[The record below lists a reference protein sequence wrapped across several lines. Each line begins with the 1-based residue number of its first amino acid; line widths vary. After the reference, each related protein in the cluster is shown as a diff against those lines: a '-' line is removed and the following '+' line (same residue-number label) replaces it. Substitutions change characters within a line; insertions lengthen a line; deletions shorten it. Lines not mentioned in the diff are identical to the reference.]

1 MNYISSDISI
11 GLDVSKKSISI
22 YMPINKIDFEIENSL
37 VGFKKLISKLKK
49 LYKKRFIDLVFVY
62 EPTGSYSELL
72 RKFCS
77 NKGIKSF
84 IVNPKRSHNF
94 AKASGSRNKSD
105 KLDARLLSEAIV
117 LAKKSEILVPI
128 IDEAVN
134 TIQELMSYYKL
145 TVKQNS
151 MFRNH
156 LEAVSRK
163 DGDIYIIKS
172 LKKEISKFDKKEKE
186 IIQNVKQIISND
198 KKLSDGYDNIIS
210 IIGVGEIGT
219 IALIYLFI
227 KYPDANK
234 KQLTSLAGLDPIEF
248 NSGTSINRKT
258 KISKAG
264 SKLYRGV
271 LFMGVMSAVRFN
283 PDMKIFYERLIDNH
297 KHTTVAQVAVMRKIL
312 VIAHALYKN
321 EKKYDS
327 DFYRAQCGM

>member
-22 YMPINKIDFEIENSL
+22 YIPINKIDFEIENSI

-72 RKFCS
+72 RKFCY
-77 NKGIKSF
+77 KRGIKSF

-94 AKASGSRNKSD
+94 AKANGNRNKSD

-186 IIQNVKQIISND
+186 IIQNIKQIISND

-264 SKLYRGV
+264 SKLYRSV

-327 DFYRAQCGM
+327 NFYRAQCGM